1 MLELVLVVVIIALAL
16 IFDFGNGFNDAANSV
31 STVVA
36 TRVLSLRNAV
46 ILAAF
51 SNFIAAFIFGVAV
64 ATTIG
69 KGIIDSSVVTLWII
83 FSGLIGAIVWVYVT
97 TFFGLPIS
105 ASHSLIGG
113 YIGSA
118 LAAVGTSAV
127 MWGGVLKVALFIFL
141 APMAGLVTAFA
152 LFILVLFF
160 VHKTH
165 PSKVNNYFKK
175 LQLISVF
182 AYSLSHGTNDAQK
195 TMGIIAITLFTAGLL
210 GATFYVPFWVVITS
224 HLTIALGT
232 LAGGKKVVKTMGLQ
246 LTKLKPIHGFCAET
260 AGAGTIIVCSILGI
274 PVSTTHVISGAI
286 IGVGTTKRL
295 SAVRW
300 LIARKI
306 IRVWFFTIPI
316 SALIG
321 AITYFIISLFI

>member
-1 MLELVLVVVIIALAL
+1 MVEIILVGIIIFLAL
-16 IFDFGNGFNDAANSV
+16 IFDFGNGFNDAANSI

-51 SNFIAAFIFGVAV
+51 SNFIAAFVFGVAV

-69 KGIIDSSVVTLWII
+69 KGIIDPSVVTLWII
-83 FSGLIGAIVWVYVT
+83 FAGLIGAIFWVYIA
-97 TFFGLPIS
+97 TFLGLPIS

-118 LAAVGTSAV
+118 LVAVGLSSV
-127 MWGGVLKVALFIFL
+127 IWSGVLKVVLFIFL
-141 APMAGLVTAFA
+141 APLIGLITAY
-152 LFILVLFF
+152 LIFILVLFF
-160 VHKTH
+160 VHRSP
-165 PSKVNNYFKK
+165 PSKVNNYFKR

-210 GATFYVPFWVVITS
+210 GTTFHVPFWVVIAS

-232 LAGGKKVVKTMGLQ
+232 LAGGKKVVKTVGLKI
-246 LTKLKPIHGFCAET
+246 TKLEPIHGFSAET

-274 PVSTTHVISGAI
+274 PVSTTHVISGSI
-286 IGVGTTKRL
+286 VGVGATRRL

-300 LIARKI
+300 LIARKMFWAWI
-306 IRVWFFTIPI
+306 LTIPI
-316 SALIG
+316 AAIVGAL
-321 AITYFIISLFI
+321 TYMFISLFI

>member
-1 MLELVLVVVIIALAL
+1 MVDLILVIIIIVLAL

-36 TRVLSLRNAV
+36 TRVLSLRNAI

-69 KGIIDSSVVTLWII
+69 KGIIDPSVVTLWII
-83 FSGLIGAIVWVYVT
+83 FSGLIGAIIWVYVT
-97 TFFGLPIS
+97 TFLGLPIS

-113 YIGSA
+113 YLGA
-118 LAAVGTSAV
+118 GLVAVGISGVLWT
-127 MWGGVLKVALFIFL
+127 GVLKVVLFIVI
-141 APMAGLVTAFA
+141 APLVGLIVAYL
-152 LFILVLFF
+152 LFIAVLLF
-160 VHKTH
+160 VYRIKI
-165 PSKVNNYFKK
+165 SKIDKYFKK

-182 AYSLSHGTNDAQK
+182 VYSLSHGTNDAQK

-210 GATFYVPFWVVITS
+210 GTTFHVPFWVIIAS
-224 HLTIALGT
+224 HLTIATGT
-232 LAGGKKVVKTMGLQ
+232 LAGGKRVIKTMGLQ
-246 LTKLKPIHGFCAET
+246 ITKLKPIHGFCAET
-260 AGAGTIIVCSILGI
+260 AGAGTIIACSILGI

-286 IGVGTTKRL
+286 IVVGTTKRF

-300 LIARKI
+300 IVARKI
-306 IRVWFFTIPI
+306 AWAWIFTIPI
-316 SALIG
+316 SASIG
-321 AITYFIISLFI
+321 ALTYYVVSIFI

>member
-1 MLELVLVVVIIALAL
+1 MLELVLVIIIIALAL
-16 IFDFGNGFNDAANSV
+16 IFDFGNGFNDAANSI

-83 FSGLIGAIVWVYVT
+83 FSGLIGAIVWVYLT
-97 TFFGLPIS
+97 TFLGLPIS

-118 LAAVGTSAV
+118 LAAVGISAV
-127 MWGGVLKVALFIFL
+127 MWGGVLKIVLFIFL
-141 APMAGLVTAFA
+141 APIVGFATAFV

-210 GATFYVPFWVVITS
+210 GATFHVPFWVVIVS

-232 LAGGKKVVKTMGLQ
+232 LAGGKKVVKTIGLKI
-246 LTKLKPIHGFCAET
+246 TKLNPIYGFCAET
-260 AGAGTIIVCSILGI
+260 AGAGTIIISSIMGV
-274 PVSTTHVISGAI
+274 PVSTTHVISGSI
-286 IGVGTTKRL
+286 IGVGATRRV
-295 SAVRW
+295 SAIRW
-300 LIARKI
+300 RIARKMLLA
-306 IRVWFFTIPI
+306 WLFTIPT

-321 AITYFIISLFI
+321 AITYLIISVFI

>member
-1 MLELVLVVVIIALAL
+1 MVDLILVIIIIVLAL

-36 TRVLSLRNAV
+36 TRVLSLRNAI

-69 KGIIDSSVVTLWII
+69 KGIIDPSVVTLWII
-83 FSGLIGAIVWVYVT
+83 FSGLIGAIIWVYVT
-97 TFFGLPIS
+97 TFLGLPIS

-113 YIGSA
+113 YLGA
-118 LAAVGTSAV
+118 GLVAVGISGVLWT
-127 MWGGVLKVALFIFL
+127 GVLKVVLFIVI
-141 APMAGLVTAFA
+141 APLVGLIVAYL
-152 LFILVLFF
+152 LFIAVLLF
-160 VHKTH
+160 VYRIKI
-165 PSKVNNYFKK
+165 SKIDKYFKK

-182 AYSLSHGTNDAQK
+182 VYSLSHGTNDAQK

-210 GATFYVPFWVVITS
+210 GTTFHVPFWVIIAS
-224 HLTIALGT
+224 HLTIATGT
-232 LAGGKKVVKTMGLQ
+232 LAGGKRVIKTMGLQ
-246 LTKLKPIHGFCAET
+246 ITKLKPIHGFCAET
-260 AGAGTIIVCSILGI
+260 AGAGTIIACSILGI

-286 IGVGTTKRL
+286 IGVGTTKRF

-300 LIARKI
+300 IVARKI
-306 IRVWFFTIPI
+306 AWAWIFTIPI
-316 SALIG
+316 SASIG
-321 AITYFIISLFI
+321 ALTYYVVSIFI

>member
-69 KGIIDSSVVTLWII
+69 KGIIDPSVVTLWII
-83 FSGLIGAIVWVYVT
+83 FSGLIGAIIWVYVT
-97 TFFGLPIS
+97 TFLGLPIS

-113 YIGSA
+113 YLGA
-118 LAAVGTSAV
+118 GLVAVGISGVLWT
-127 MWGGVLKVALFIFL
+127 GVLKVVLFIVI
-141 APMAGLVTAFA
+141 APLVGLIVAYL
-152 LFILVLFF
+152 LFIAVLLF
-160 VHKTH
+160 VYRIKI
-165 PSKVNNYFKK
+165 SKIDKYFKK

-182 AYSLSHGTNDAQK
+182 VYSLSHGTNDAQK

-210 GATFYVPFWVVITS
+210 GTTFHVPFWVIIAS
-224 HLTIALGT
+224 HLTIATGT
-232 LAGGKKVVKTMGLQ
+232 LAGGKRVIKTMGLQ
-246 LTKLKPIHGFCAET
+246 ITKLKPIHGFCAET
-260 AGAGTIIVCSILGI
+260 AGAGT
-274 PVSTTHVISGAI
+274 
-286 IGVGTTKRL
+286 TKRF

-300 LIARKI
+300 IVARKI
-306 IRVWFFTIPI
+306 AWAWIFTIPI
-316 SALIG
+316 SASIG
-321 AITYFIISLFI
+321 ALTYYVVSIFI